1 MPGCVWRREEMG
13 GDEAVETFCFLC
25 LVKPAFDLAEIGFAA
40 GGISAGGCALCG
52 LSPSLFPP

>member
-1 MPGCVWRREEMG
+1 MG